1 MAKDTDISNISTSDL
16 ARMLAAQRKRVD
28 GECSVCGKPISGV
41 AFHGEIARLY
51 CSERCRKAAYRY
63 RKKQSALDADADTA
77 RA

>member
-1 MAKDTDISNISTSDL
+1 MADEIKQIEISTSDL

-51 CSERCRKAAYRY
+51 CSERCRKSAYRA
-63 RKKQSALDADADTA
+63 RKKQATLESGDASNSM
-77 RA
+77 